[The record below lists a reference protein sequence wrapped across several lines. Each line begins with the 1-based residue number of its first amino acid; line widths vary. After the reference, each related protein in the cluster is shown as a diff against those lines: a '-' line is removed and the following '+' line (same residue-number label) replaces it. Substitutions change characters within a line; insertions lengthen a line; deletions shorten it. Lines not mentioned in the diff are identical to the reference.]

1 MTSLAEPLA
10 REARHAEPQRSP
22 LPEQITASAAS
33 DPQPSWLERWCTTSS
48 LEQRLA
54 EINTL
59 SKKRLPTYVA
69 AEVWL
74 HLLGKATG
82 MLGAEQTELLLRQ
95 FCMLAPEH
103 GKAGMM
109 YDLLMNM
116 QRPSPQPELVFMITS
131 CKRYMPQARRVL
143 ADLQARGAHA
153 YITIGDPSLSVA
165 RQEGDLITLP
175 VSDTYEDLTSKVLE
189 GLTFLR
195 RRHGAVSIVKI
206 DDDIVLNNN
215 LDLDALAHAA
225 RIYDYAGEVI
235 GDHCCDRFW
244 HYGKTSVPTP
254 IFTRRQHGRFALGAM
269 YLLGPRAVEHLVREW
284 VYYPGEFSGHIY
296 EDRAVGDSLR
306 KANIEVSSIAID
318 RMGGV
323 VDRTERYIAPVL

>member
-1 MTSLAEPLA
+1 MTLLAEPVA
-10 REARHAEPQRSP
+10 RDARHDESLRDSVLQ
-22 LPEQITASAAS
+22 QAAAP
-33 DPQPSWLERWCTTSS
+33 DPQDSWLHRWCSSTSS

-54 EINTL
+54 DINTL
-59 SKKRLPTYVA
+59 SRKRLPTYVA

-109 YDLLMNM
+109 YDLLMNK
-116 QRPSPQPELVFMITS
+116 QRPAPQPELVFMIAS
-131 CKRYMPQARRVL
+131 CQRYMPQARRVL
-143 ADLQARGAHA
+143 GELQARGAQA
-153 YITIGDPSLSVA
+153 YITTGDPSLSVA
-165 RQEGDLITLP
+165 RQEGDLVTLP

-189 GLTFLR
+189 GLTYLR
-195 RRHGAVSIVKI
+195 RRHGANISIVKI
-206 DDDIVLNNN
+206 DDDMALTDE
-215 LDLDALAHAA
+215 LDPAALAHAA
-225 RIYDYAGEVI
+225 RIYDYAGEAI

-254 IFTRRQHGRFALGAM
+254 IFTRRQQGRFARGAM

-284 VYYPGEFSGHIY
+284 VYYPGEFSGHVY

-306 KANIEVSSIAID
+306 RANIEVTPMSIE

-323 VDRTERYIAPVL
+323 VDCTERYIAPVL